1 MSDNVLIAIIAASAV
16 IISAMCVLGGA
27 VFAYTA
33 NNKRTDDRFVDINRR
48 FEDVNRRFDKI
59 DAALALI
66 QGDLKEFFNQI
77 AKIKAHIKL
86 D

>member
-33 NNKRTDDRFVDINRR
+33 NNKRTGDRFS
-48 FEDVNRRFDKI
+48 DVNRRFDKV
-59 DAALALI
+59 DAALVVI